1 MYNFYSYGYDTLK
14 GRRIP
19 LNIDAKEIWLCYFN
33 QVLFDKGIITEKEKS
48 KMNNLIYKQCH
59 SQKKTDKIPQGI

>member
-1 MYNFYSYGYDTLK
+1 M
-14 GRRIP
+14 P
-19 LNIDAKEIWLCYFN
+19 LNVDAKEIWLCYFN
-33 QVLFDKGIITEKEKS
+33 QVLFDKGLITEKEKN